1 MMRKDNKVFLITLC
15 AAIFLHGG
23 ALLLAPDV
31 SRRNLREAGDQ
42 KAPIALKFSPAAPPA
57 PPVVKQPEPPRPEPV
72 VESKLVPERVE
83 SKAAS
88 ERAEAAP
95 ALAEAADG
103 SLGAFDGDPDSQA
116 RQNLLLQYQGM
127 IRLMIDRQKEY
138 PYQARRQEQE
148 GKVEIR
154 FVLSRQGTL
163 VGEPA
168 LEKKSRYERLNT
180 SALEAVKKAAPYPPF
195 PPEVPAGELSF
206 SVTLSFS
213 LTGST
218 S

>member
-1 MMRKDNKVFLITLC
+1 MRKDSKVFLIMLC
-15 AAIFLHGG
+15 AAAFLHGG
-23 ALLLAPDV
+23 ALFLAPGV
-31 SRRNLREAGDQ
+31 SRRNPREPGDQ
-42 KAPIALKFSPAAPPA
+42 KTPIALNFSPAALPA
-57 PPVVKQPEPPRPEPV
+57 PPALTEPEPPRPEPAA
-72 VESKLVPERVE
+72 ESRASPERTDARPPE
-83 SKAAS
+83 
-88 ERAEAAP
+88 EGAEAAG
-95 ALAEAADG
+95 ALAEAGDG
-103 SLGAFDGDPDSQA
+103 SFDGGPDPLA
-116 RQNLLLQYQGM
+116 RQNTFLQYQGM
-127 IRLMIDRQKEY
+127 IRLMIDRKKEY

-163 VGEPA
+163 IGEPE
-168 LEKKSRYERLNT
+168 LEKKSRYERLNA

-195 PPEVPAGELSF
+195 PPEVPAEELNF